1 MLIQST
7 HRYFPWCRLEPE
19 MSATVFAPSAMH
31 APARTRPQSP
41 ARRPAAV
48 SAGVAQP
55 GWLERL
61 ALWADAQPPHHRLG
75 SWTLG
80 R

>member
-1 MLIQST
+1 
-7 HRYFPWCRLEPE
+7 
-19 MSATVFAPSAMH
+19 MSATFFSPTTLH
-31 APARTRPQSP
+31 TPTRARPPSP
-41 ARRPAAV
+41 ARRPVAVAVAAP
-48 SAGVAQP
+48 VAAHI

-61 ALWADAQPPHHRLG
+61 ALWADAQPQHHRLG

>member
-1 MLIQST
+1 
-7 HRYFPWCRLEPE
+7 
-19 MSATVFAPSAMH
+19 V
-31 APARTRPQSP
+31 PA
-41 ARRPAAV
+41 
-48 SAGVAQP
+48 VAQP

-61 ALWADAQPPHHRLG
+61 ALWADAQPQHRRLG

>member
-1 MLIQST
+1 
-7 HRYFPWCRLEPE
+7 

-31 APARTRPQSP
+31 APAHKPPQLP
-41 ARRPAAV
+41 ARRFAAV
-48 SAGVAQP
+48 SAAVPAVAQL

>member
-1 MLIQST
+1 
-7 HRYFPWCRLEPE
+7 
-19 MSATVFAPSAMH
+19 MSDTVFAPSAMH
-31 APARTRPQSP
+31 APARARPQLP
-41 ARRPAAV
+41 ARRQATLPMAAPA
-48 SAGVAQP
+48 VAQP